1 MRLLVLFFSVLV
13 ATNGF
18 GQSFNMDFEKV
29 SNDGGLPDGWFKWG
43 NYKLSADTLSYEGS
57 FAARITSD
65 SAGGSFGS
73 IAFRIPAGYSG
84 SSIKLEGYM
93 KLEGVEGFAGL
104 LLRLD
109 AGGSSIVFDNMQRQ
123 RIHGTRDWEKYAIT
137 LRYSEDAEEIY
148 VAGLL
153 AGKGKVW
160 FDNFVLTIDS
170 NDIQTIKRSALAVS
184 GADLDTAFSQGSQV
198 TFPALTDERVRN
210 LELLGRIWGFLKYYH
225 PNIAKGDYN
234 WDNELFRLLPEYIHA
249 WNNKKRDALLS
260 AWISRIGEVAIC
272 HTCAPAPDSAVLK
285 PNLSWISDSNLKPK
299 LKEQLLHVYQNRN
312 QGKHYYVRQLDVG
325 NPDFPHENA
334 YGQMSYPDAGFRL
347 LALYRYWNIIEYFC
361 PNRHVMDR
369 NWDDILPA
377 FIPMFIAANDELA
390 YESAAVQLIGAIQ
403 DTHANLWDGGDGIEA
418 WKGRFYPP
426 IHVRFVEDKLVV
438 TDYYKPELKKEVG
451 LEIGDVITRI
461 NGKAVDELVQAVSK
475 FYPASNEAA
484 KMRDI
489 SADLLRSDLTGID
502 VEYVRDSTVLSTYLR
517 LYEPEVLNIYR
528 WYRRDIIGNS
538 YKILTGNIGYITLG
552 SIKHEDIDAIKRD
565 LKDTKGII
573 IDIRNYPTA
582 FVPFALGTYFT
593 PVPVPFVKFTQ
604 FNMKNPGEFMF
615 VNQLII
621 PASDNAYKGKLVVLV
636 NELTQSQAEYT
647 AMAFRATP
655 NCTIVGSTTAG
666 ADGNVSTIML
676 PGGLRTMIS
685 GIGIFYPD
693 GQETQRIG
701 IVPDVVVHPTV
712 AGIRD
717 GRDEVLEK
725 AISIVNL
732 SQ

>member
-1 MRLLVLFFSVLV
+1 
-13 ATNGF
+13 
-18 GQSFNMDFEKV
+18 
-29 SNDGGLPDGWFKWG
+29 
-43 NYKLSADTLSYEGS
+43 
-57 FAARITSD
+57 
-65 SAGGSFGS
+65 
-73 IAFRIPAGYSG
+73 
-84 SSIKLEGYM
+84 
-93 KLEGVEGFAGL
+93 
-104 LLRLD
+104 
-109 AGGSSIVFDNMQRQ
+109 
-123 RIHGTRDWEKYAIT
+123 
-137 LRYSEDAEEIY
+137 
-148 VAGLL
+148 
-153 AGKGKVW
+153 
-160 FDNFVLTIDS
+160 
-170 NDIQTIKRSALAVS
+170 
-184 GADLDTAFSQGSQV
+184 
-198 TFPALTDERVRN
+198 
-210 LELLGRIWGFLKYYH
+210 
-225 PNIAKGDYN
+225 
-234 WDNELFRLLPEYIHA
+234 
-249 WNNKKRDALLS
+249 
-260 AWISRIGEVAIC
+260 
-272 HTCAPAPDSAVLK
+272 
-285 PNLSWISDSNLKPK
+285 
-299 LKEQLLHVYQNRN
+299 
-312 QGKHYYVRQLDVG
+312 
-325 NPDFPHENA
+325 
-334 YGQMSYPDAGFRL
+334 
-347 LALYRYWNIIEYFC
+347 
-361 PNRHVMDR
+361 
-369 NWDDILPA
+369 
-377 FIPMFIAANDELA
+377 
-390 YESAAVQLIGAIQ
+390 
-403 DTHANLWDGGDGIEA
+403 
-418 WKGRFYPP
+418 
-426 IHVRFVEDKLVV
+426 
-438 TDYYKPELKKEVG
+438 
-451 LEIGDVITRI
+451 
-461 NGKAVDELVQAVSK
+461 
-475 FYPASNEAA
+475 
-484 KMRDI
+484 
-489 SADLLRSDLTGID
+489 
-502 VEYVRDSTVLSTYLR
+502 

-725 AISIVNL
+725 AISIVNQ

>member
-1 MRLLVLFFSVLV
+1 
-13 ATNGF
+13 
-18 GQSFNMDFEKV
+18 
-29 SNDGGLPDGWFKWG
+29 
-43 NYKLSADTLSYEGS
+43 
-57 FAARITSD
+57 
-65 SAGGSFGS
+65 
-73 IAFRIPAGYSG
+73 
-84 SSIKLEGYM
+84 
-93 KLEGVEGFAGL
+93 
-104 LLRLD
+104 
-109 AGGSSIVFDNMQRQ
+109 
-123 RIHGTRDWEKYAIT
+123 
-137 LRYSEDAEEIY
+137 
-148 VAGLL
+148 
-153 AGKGKVW
+153 
-160 FDNFVLTIDS
+160 
-170 NDIQTIKRSALAVS
+170 
-184 GADLDTAFSQGSQV
+184 
-198 TFPALTDERVRN
+198 
-210 LELLGRIWGFLKYYH
+210 
-225 PNIAKGDYN
+225 
-234 WDNELFRLLPEYIHA
+234 
-249 WNNKKRDALLS
+249 
-260 AWISRIGEVAIC
+260 
-272 HTCAPAPDSAVLK
+272 
-285 PNLSWISDSNLKPK
+285 
-299 LKEQLLHVYQNRN
+299 
-312 QGKHYYVRQLDVG
+312 
-325 NPDFPHENA
+325 
-334 YGQMSYPDAGFRL
+334 MSYPDAGFRL

-390 YESAAVQLIGAIQ
+390 YEFAAVQLIGAIQ

-538 YKILTGNIGYITLG
+538 YKILTGNIGYITLL